1 MNYAHDFDK
10 AEPAT
15 PAYQDA
21 FLHGAE
27 TDAYRAI
34 LHQPATFLR
43 GVFWAPKDRRN
54 TQDGQWTA
62 EARPWAEWVTGFT
75 VHPVKKHKA
84 GDCIVLGSSIGG
96 ARKANAMD
104 TMYAMGLDIDAG
116 FPLDA
121 MLDRLEEL
129 GLFCIVYTTH
139 SHGKSGLQLKH
150 DEVIRKLKIK
160 PSELDLAQVQRFLR
174 EHDKSRYEESFIDAV
189 TFADPDKPKRQV
201 KSGVVIDLAT
211 PPLDKYRLIFPLAEP
226 VKIIDL
232 AETQAD
238 ALAVWEDKITGLARE
253 VLDVHFDVSCT
264 DPSRLFY
271 TPRHPKEAGEEW
283 YAAIVRG
290 DPLRFFDVPGVK
302 KASYTGS
309 RATGS
314 LNPFELAGAGADGDG
329 MPACFTPSGASLNEW
344 HRTAKDR
351 FQMADLLE
359 DLCSDRIRVAGGEA
373 TGHVHIECPF
383 EHEHST
389 EGGTA
394 CDARNALDS
403 SSGYW
408 TWGCHHDSCQGRRK
422 LEFLEEALRQGWFNE
437 DQLAPDS
444 VYMLPGEDDSVIED
458 APKDR
463 AARHKERADSVRDD
477 LLSLVDDF
485 NADTSESEIREV
497 IRLALKASADKAV
510 QARLKEAV
518 TARTPIGARAFN
530 DLWKDEARQKQ
541 KPQGRSKPSGGI
553 PAKSIHDDFADQ
565 VEYAQRRIVEAN
577 AERARLFQ
585 FGGAYAT
592 ADAVRHRVRLIEDQP
607 TMFTALHKITRWEK
621 DRDSDGNTQ
630 GVAPPETV
638 VKAVF
643 TDHDFADTL
652 PELLAV
658 PSTPFFDAEGRLVD
672 EDGYHAGAKVYLA
685 KGDLVLPS
693 VSREPTAIEV
703 AEAKRLI
710 VEEVLADFPLGGM
723 DRAQIVG
730 TLAGENADH
739 AHAVT
744 HAVAMTL
751 LPFCRDMIAGP
762 TPGHVYTKPGPG
774 TGASLLVDVLTTI
787 AGGSPAPAMTFPTRA
802 EEVGKTLSAALAE
815 GAPVIL
821 FDNIGQAIASSELA
835 SAMTGT
841 MYQARILGKTQ
852 LVMVPVRSVWAFTAN
867 NIEASR
873 EILRRFVLIPLD
885 AGVPDPEQR
894 KPENGWQ
901 HPNLRQWVT
910 DNRPA
915 LVWACL
921 TLIQNWVARGMER
934 QKVVS
939 LASYE
944 DWAGVMGGILTAAGF
959 HGFLDGQAEERAKA
973 TDATEDGLAQL
984 VQIMAGYPDGTVF
997 RPGGT
1002 GRYDG
1007 KPTVSVMAILNGD
1020 ERAKMEPGDKPDP
1033 IQINGWGYK
1042 DFDGQYTNATR
1053 IGRGMKNLARKPY
1066 QIGGKVVTF
1075 AEATDSKA
1083 GTSVYRMTKTG

>member
-27 TDAYRAI
+27 TDAYCAI

-62 EARPWAEWVTGFT
+62 ETRPWAEWVTGFT
-75 VHPVKKHKA
+75 VHPARKHKA

-116 FPLDA
+116 YPLDA

-174 EHDKSRYEESFIDAV
+174 EHDKSRYEEPFIAAV
-189 TFADPDKPKRQV
+189 SIKSAKKQV
-201 KSGVVIDLAT
+201 KEGVVVELDT

-226 VKIIDL
+226 VKIVDL

-253 VLDVHFDVSCT
+253 VLDVHFDASCT

-271 TPRHPKEAGEEW
+271 TPRHPKEAGGEW
-283 YAAIVRG
+283 YAAVVRG
-290 DPLRFFDVPGVK
+290 DPLRFSDVPAFK
-302 KASYTGS
+302 KATYTGS
-309 RATGS
+309 RKP
-314 LNPFELAGAGADGDG
+314 LNAFELAGGGAGGDG
-329 MPACFTPSGASLNEW
+329 VPACFTPSGASLNEW
-344 HRTAKDR
+344 HSRAKDR
-351 FQMADLLE
+351 FQMADLME

-373 TGHVHIECPF
+373 AGHVHIECPF
-383 EHEHST
+383 EYEHST

-394 CDARNALDS
+394 TMAVNALDS
-403 SSGYW
+403 QTGYW
-408 TWGCHHDSCQGRRK
+408 TWFCHHDACQGRRK
-422 LEFLEEALRQGWFNE
+422 LEFLEEALRQGWFDE
-437 DQLAPDS
+437 DQLGIGGTDS

-463 AARHKERADSVRDD
+463 ATRHKERADSVRND
-477 LLSLVDDF
+477 LLSLVDRF

-497 IRLALKASADKAV
+497 IRLALKEKADKTA

-518 TARTPIGARAFN
+518 TARTPIGVRAFN

-541 KPQGRSKPSGGI
+541 KPQGRSNPSEI
-553 PAKSIHDDFADQ
+553 EACHVKTDHPDQ
-565 VEYAQRRIVEAN
+565 LDYARRRIVEAN
-577 AERARLFQ
+577 SERARLFQ

-592 ADAVRHRVRLIEDQP
+592 ADAVRHRVRLIEDRDS
-607 TMFTALHKITRWEK
+607 MNYVLEDVTRWEK
-621 DRDSDGNTQ
+621 TEKVGDDWVNRLVPT
-630 GVAPPETV
+630 PESV
-638 VKAVF
+638 VRVLYK
-643 TDHDFADTL
+643 DHDFADTL

-672 EDGYHAGAKVYLA
+672 EDGYHAGAKVYLH
-685 KGDLVLPS
+685 KGDLVLPG

-703 AEAKRLI
+703 EEAKRLI

-723 DRAQIVG
+723 ERAQIVG
-730 TLAGENADH
+730 TLKGENADH

-815 GAPVIL
+815 GSPVIL

-894 KPENGWQ
+894 KPENGWR

-934 QKVVS
+934 QKAVS

-959 HGFLDGQAEERAKA
+959 HGFLEGQAEERAKA

-984 VQIMAGYPDGTVF
+984 VRLMSDYLDGTVF

-1002 GRYDG
+1002 RDFEGR
-1007 KPTVSVMAILNGD
+1007 KTVSVMDILNGTERPDVKAQTD
-1020 ERAKMEPGDKPDP
+1020 EDP
-1033 IQINGWGYK
+1033 IQINGWGYSA
-1042 DFDGQYTNATR
+1042 FDGAYKTSGR
-1053 IGRGMKNLARKPY
+1053 IGRGMKVLARKPY

-1075 AEATDSKA
+1075 AELPDTR
-1083 GTSVYRMTKTG
+1083 GGGSVYRMTKTG